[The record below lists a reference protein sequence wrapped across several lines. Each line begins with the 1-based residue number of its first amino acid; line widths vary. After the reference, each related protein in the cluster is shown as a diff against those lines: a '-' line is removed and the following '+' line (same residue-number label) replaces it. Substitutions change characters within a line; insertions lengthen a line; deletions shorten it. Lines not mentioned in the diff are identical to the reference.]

1 MEIICSQQQLLGA
14 INTVLKAVSS
24 KTSYPI
30 LECILIETDNDDI
43 RLTANDNDFC
53 IETVIPGTV
62 NRAGKIA
69 LNARTLADLVRKLPR
84 DEDGNLIYEDKDDVF
99 DSVTDAM
106 KALSDEY
113 PRLEGYYPPDY
124 LCNFGQR
131 VQPHHDRRIF

>member
-1 MEIICSQQQLLGA
+1 MEIICNQQLLLGA

-53 IETVIPGTV
+53 IETVIEGTV

-69 LNARTLADLVRKLPR
+69 LNARMLSDLVCTTVGVILGAPA
-84 DEDGNLIYEDKDDVF
+84 GIGTVITALFMGPLISF
-99 DSVTDAM
+99 
-106 KALSDEY
+106 
-113 PRLEGYYPPDY
+113 
-124 LCNFGQR
+124 F
-131 VQPHHDRRIF
+131 RRTVSEPWLHRGTGGATT